1 MNKRK
6 NAKNIAYFCVI
17 LILVFVMLFSGLQIL
32 ESTVFSPRREE
43 AARLESK
50 KITRGGVD
58 YYPRQD
64 ITVVMLLGI
73 DQNGPVTASGSYN
86 NPGAAD
92 MVALLIFDEKN
103 ETYSVLGLN
112 RDAMVTMPVLGI
124 GGKPAGTQRAQLALS
139 HTQGSGLEDSCEN
152 TRTTVS
158 ELLYGLQID
167 YYFSMNMDAIAILN
181 DAVGG
186 VTVNVK
192 DDFSAIDP
200 TIAKG
205 QVTLRGQ
212 QAIHYVRTRR
222 GVGDQLNLSRMDRQ
236 EEYISGFLAA
246 MQTKAEQSESFI
258 VTDVSVKQMSNLFH
272 RFAKYEYT
280 GMTNLEGKN
289 VLTEEFYEFHID
301 EQKLDELILK
311 LFYAPK

>member
-1 MNKRK
+1 
-6 NAKNIAYFCVI
+6 
-17 LILVFVMLFSGLQIL
+17 
-32 ESTVFSPRREE
+32 
-43 AARLESK
+43 
-50 KITRGGVD
+50 
-58 YYPRQD
+58 
-64 ITVVMLLGI
+64 
-73 DQNGPVTASGSYN
+73 
-86 NPGAAD
+86 

-200 TIAKG
+200 TITKG

-258 VTDVSVKQMSNLFH
+258 LSAYEKTSPYIVTDVSVKQMSNLFH
-272 RFAKYEYT
+272 RFAEYEYT

>member
-1 MNKRK
+1 
-6 NAKNIAYFCVI
+6 
-17 LILVFVMLFSGLQIL
+17 MLFSGLQIL

-200 TIAKG
+200 TITKG

-246 MQTKAEQSESFI
+246 MQTKAEQSESFILSAYEKTSPYI

>member
-1 MNKRK
+1 
-6 NAKNIAYFCVI
+6 
-17 LILVFVMLFSGLQIL
+17 
-32 ESTVFSPRREE
+32 
-43 AARLESK
+43 
-50 KITRGGVD
+50 
-58 YYPRQD
+58 
-64 ITVVMLLGI
+64 
-73 DQNGPVTASGSYN
+73 
-86 NPGAAD
+86 
-92 MVALLIFDEKN
+92 
-103 ETYSVLGLN
+103 
-112 RDAMVTMPVLGI
+112 MVTMPVLGI

-200 TIAKG
+200 TITKG

-246 MQTKAEQSESFI
+246 MQTKAEQSESFILSAYEKTSPYI